1 MLTES
6 PHGSRL
12 YAAIWCYAAI
22 VVYARSLCRAM
33 DQNQGAWN
41 RFMNS
46 MRARLNV
53 AQIVEEV
60 KQDAT
65 ITFDFLT
72 LLIIAG

>member
-1 MLTES
+1 MDIS
-6 PHGSRL
+6 HCS
-12 YAAIWCYAAI
+12 AIE
-22 VVYARSLCRAM
+22 
-33 DQNQGAWN
+33 QNQGAWN